1 MANFNTPDSRP
12 SLVKVP
18 INYPME
24 PAVGK
29 ISILFDANSN
39 DLYHKFDANNYDDG
53 NGFGFTQPYVYRY
66 PTERQFGF
74 LDLGSGVDDVV
85 RVTKFVASGRGL
97 LFVGKQFLLQ
107 GFQAFDETNVYNP
120 TEVILS
126 ATSNLTSGLLSSPKR
141 HIDTSGGLLGGLAAL
156 VGVGISRGTPPPST
170 VAAGNGQGGSTE
182 GSLFGG
188 FSLLGG
194 GANRETE
201 VLPVQNYGEGTGL
214 LRAKTANKAYS
225 ILAARWG
232 TATGGGGGGVL
243 GFIKGIAKSIIPQVF
258 GADKQNYKQRA
269 DELAYDWMVKYYN
282 ENTANNLAQG
292 IKQNGLSINF
302 LGISLKNLGATKAA
316 TQMTNA
322 SVSLFKQKYYNK
334 TEAGSFLYNKD
345 EVFVQGGEDTS
356 DIKKKYDGSSDKT
369 DAEGVESQNNAYF
382 DEKSWKPIAGQSPI
396 DKAYDK
402 YKTDGSEVTSTQL
415 VNDSAYIKN
424 YEGAG
429 SEFSVPFDN
438 TNGRAA
444 NVRAPSQNTKLNKT
458 ADADSPAS
466 QINESLKRVINN
478 IGNSGIYNTNITN
491 QNTWLFSTG
500 NPSKQGY
507 DRLHDIAKTPF
518 NMKNDPDSVESTYY
532 NDNTRTVD
540 SIINPNKNIG
550 LAGNGRPDKVNTIPI
565 IGKDKKI
572 LVNLYN
578 SNGTPIYNSDGRT
591 HKQGSLLPGYTE
603 WKPYDDDL
611 IAFFFYDVVNSK
623 YIPFRATVK
632 GISEANNALWD
643 ELRFMGRAD
652 AIYSYTGFT
661 RNLAF
666 TFTVVVNSLLE
677 LWPVWKK
684 INYLSSTVKP
694 AGYTKK
700 VQNDFI
706 TNKFM
711 IPPMFMLT
719 IGDLYKYQPIVITTV
734 TMNVPESAIWET
746 VPENSPVD
754 WSYMSQMIKS
764 SVPKDRIGQV
774 PREVEISVACN
785 VLEKERPQVGGN
797 HFGHSPL
804 VDSTIPGH
812 PANYNIVENTDYLQ
826 SPDPFSTNLREVSIY
841 DY

>member
-1 MANFNTPDSRP
+1 MANVNPSDSRP

-18 INYPME
+18 VNYPME
-24 PAVGK
+24 PAIGK
-29 ISILFDANSN
+29 ISLLFDANSN

-53 NGFGFTQPYVYRY
+53 NGFGFSQPYVYRY
-66 PTERQFGF
+66 PTDRQTGI
-74 LDLGSGVDDVV
+74 LGLGSGIDDVV

-107 GFQAFDETNVYNP
+107 GFQPFDETNIYNP
-120 TEVILS
+120 TEIILT
-126 ATSNLTSGLLSSPKR
+126 AASNLTSGLLSAPKR

-156 VGVGISRGTPPPST
+156 VGIGVSRGNPPPST
-170 VAAGNGQGGSTE
+170 VAAGNGQGGSSE

-201 VLPVQNYGEGTGL
+201 VLPIQNYGEGTGL

-258 GADKQNYKQRA
+258 GSDKQNYKQRA
-269 DELAYDWMVKYYN
+269 DELAYDWMLKYYN

-292 IKQNGLSINF
+292 IKQNGLSISF

-316 TQMTNA
+316 SQMTNA

-334 TEAGSFLYNKD
+334 IEAGSFIYNKD
-345 EVFVQGGEDTS
+345 EVFVTVNGENSNIVNKFNDDIRNNQNSVIPNPSVVNPTS
-356 DIKKKYDGSSDKT
+356 DINANLKK
-369 DAEGVESQNNAYF
+369 V
-382 DEKSWKPIAGQSPI
+382 I
-396 DKAYDK
+396 D
-402 YKTDGSEVTSTQL
+402 
-415 VNDSAYIKN
+415 
-424 YEGAG
+424 
-429 SEFSVPFDN
+429 
-438 TNGRAA
+438 
-444 NVRAPSQNTKLNKT
+444 
-458 ADADSPAS
+458 
-466 QINESLKRVINN
+466 N
-478 IGNSGIYNTNITN
+478 IERSGIYKENILN
-491 QNTWLFSTG
+491 NNNWLWQSGDSVLKGYKRLFSIAGDSKDQTG
-500 NPSKQGY
+500 IDNNANNGII
-507 DRLHDIAKTPF
+507 RT
-518 NMKNDPDSVESTYY
+518 Y
-532 NDNTRTVD
+532 NDENTRTLD

-550 LAGNGRPDKVNTIPI
+550 LAGNGRPDKINTIPV

-572 LVNLYN
+572 MVNLYN
-578 SNGTPIYNSDGRT
+578 NSGAPVFNADGKT
-591 HKQGSLLPGYTE
+591 HKQGPLFTGYEE

-632 GISEANNALWD
+632 GINESNNALWD

-652 AIYSYTGFT
+652 AVYSYTGFT
-661 RNLAF
+661 RNLSF
-666 TFTVVVNSLLE
+666 TFTVVVNSLIE

-684 INYLSSTVKP
+684 INYLSSAVKP
-694 AGYTKK
+694 SGYTKK

-706 TNKFM
+706 TNKFI

-719 IGDLYKYQPIVITTV
+719 IGDLYKYQPVVITTV
-734 TMNVPESAIWET
+734 TMNIPESAIWET
-746 VPENSPVD
+746 VPENSSAD

-774 PREVEISVACN
+774 PREIEISVACN

-797 HFGHSPL
+797 HFGHSPFADGDPNGQIGTHYNVL
-804 VDSTIPGH
+804 
-812 PANYNIVENTDYLQ
+812 ANSDYLA
-826 SPDPFSTNLREVSIY
+826 SPDPFSINIKELGLS